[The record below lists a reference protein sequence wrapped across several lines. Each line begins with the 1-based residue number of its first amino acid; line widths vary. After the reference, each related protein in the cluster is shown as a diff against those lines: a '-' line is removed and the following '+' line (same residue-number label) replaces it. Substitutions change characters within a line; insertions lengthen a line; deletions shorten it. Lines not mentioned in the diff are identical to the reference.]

1 MSRVKSIAG
10 HGQSI
15 WLDYIDRPLLD
26 EGVLA
31 RMVEEDAL
39 AGVTSN
45 PAIFQKAITSSDDYA
60 SVLDE
65 LAGQSENAKALYE
78 AVAIRDIQDAAD
90 VLAEVYKSTQ
100 GRDGYVSLEVSPD
113 LARDTHGTIDEAR
126 RLWTQVARPNL
137 MVKVPGTAEGMEAIE
152 TLIAEGINVN
162 VTLLFARSMYERTA
176 EAYIAGLERRVKA
189 GESISS
195 VASVASFFISR
206 IDSAVDKQ
214 LKASNAD
221 SALLGKTAIANGKLA
236 YQHYESL
243 MASERWG
250 KLKAAGAMPQR
261 LLWASTSTKDPS
273 YRDVLYIE
281 ELIGPD
287 TVNTV
292 PPATLD
298 AFRDH
303 GEAANA
309 LVGGV
314 EQSEEILASVADAGV
329 DLDAIT
335 DQLLDDGIVVFADAF
350 QALLAAVDSARLEH
364 S

>member
-1 MSRVKSIAG
+1 
-10 HGQSI
+10 
-15 WLDYIDRPLLD
+15 
-26 EGVLA
+26 
-31 RMVEEDAL
+31 
-39 AGVTSN
+39 
-45 PAIFQKAITSSDDYA
+45 
-60 SVLDE
+60 
-65 LAGQSENAKALYE
+65 
-78 AVAIRDIQDAAD
+78 
-90 VLAEVYKSTQ
+90 
-100 GRDGYVSLEVSPD
+100 
-113 LARDTHGTIDEAR
+113 
-126 RLWTQVARPNL
+126 
-137 MVKVPGTAEGMEAIE
+137 
-152 TLIAEGINVN
+152 
-162 VTLLFARSMYERTA
+162 
-176 EAYIAGLERRVKA
+176 
-189 GESISS
+189 
-195 VASVASFFISR
+195 
-206 IDSAVDKQ
+206 
-214 LKASNAD
+214 
-221 SALLGKTAIANGKLA
+221 
-236 YQHYESL
+236 

-250 KLKAAGAMPQR
+250 KLKAVGAMPQR

-292 PPATLD
+292 PPATLE